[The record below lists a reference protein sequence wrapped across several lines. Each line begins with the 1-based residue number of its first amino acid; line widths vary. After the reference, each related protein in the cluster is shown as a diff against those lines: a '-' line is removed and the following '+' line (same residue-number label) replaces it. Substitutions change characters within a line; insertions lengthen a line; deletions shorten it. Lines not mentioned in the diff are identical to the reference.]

1 MANGKREAMGKGIR
15 ALLSDIGETPNTS
28 SVGSLSGKS
37 KGIGEVLNIPIL
49 EIKVNPFQP
58 RVEFDDEKLA
68 ELAESIRIHGVV
80 QPLTVRRESSGKIEL
95 IAGERRLRASKL
107 AGLLEVPCYVRNAND
122 QESLEIA
129 LIENIQREDL
139 NALEV
144 GRSYERLLEECSLT
158 HEELSQRLGKKRATI
173 SNYLR
178 LLKLPPDVQNALSD
192 QRISMGHARAL
203 AGLEDVLLQL
213 DLLHEILSDNLSVRE
228 VERRIASLAKRKP
241 KAKNKKKSPS
251 FKAMEEK
258 LSSQWSTRVR
268 LNQKANGSG
277 EMSVYFHNEED
288 LQRILDLLQ

>member
-28 SVGSLSGKS
+28 SVGSLSGRS

-139 NALEV
+139 NALEI

>member
-28 SVGSLSGKS
+28 SVGSLSGRS

-58 RVEFDDEKLA
+58 RVEFDDEKLE

-144 GRSYERLLEECSLT
+144 GRSYERLIEECSLT
-158 HEELSQRLGKKRATI
+158 HEELSQRIGKKRATI

-241 KAKNKKKSPS
+241 KAKSKKKSPS

>member
-28 SVGSLSGKS
+28 SVGSLSGRS

-139 NALEV
+139 NALEI

-203 AGLEDVLLQL
+203 AGLEDILLQL

-268 LNQKANGSG
+268 LHQKANGSG

>member
-28 SVGSLSGKS
+28 SVGSLSGRS

-58 RVEFDDEKLA
+58 RVEFDDEKLE

-80 QPLTVRRESSGKIEL
+80 QPLTVRREPSGKIEL

-213 DLLHEILSDNLSVRE
+213 DLLHEILGDNLSVRE

-251 FKAMEEK
+251 FQAMEEK
-258 LSSQWSTRVR
+258 LSSHWSTRVR

>member
-28 SVGSLSGKS
+28 SVGSLSGRS

-58 RVEFDDEKLA
+58 RVEFDDEKLE

-80 QPLTVRRESSGKIEL
+80 QPLTVRREPSGKIEL

-144 GRSYERLLEECSLT
+144 GRSYERLIEECSLT

>member
-1 MANGKREAMGKGIR
+1 MANEKREAMGKGIR

-28 SVGSLSGKS
+28 SVGSLSGRS

-58 RVEFDDEKLA
+58 RVEFDDEKLE

-80 QPLTVRRESSGKIEL
+80 QPLTVRREPSGKIEL

-144 GRSYERLLEECSLT
+144 GRSYERLIEECSLT
-158 HEELSQRLGKKRATI
+158 HEELSQRIGKKRATI

-178 LLKLPPDVQNALSD
+178 LLKLPPEVQNALSD

-277 EMSVYFHNEED
+277 EISVYFHNEED